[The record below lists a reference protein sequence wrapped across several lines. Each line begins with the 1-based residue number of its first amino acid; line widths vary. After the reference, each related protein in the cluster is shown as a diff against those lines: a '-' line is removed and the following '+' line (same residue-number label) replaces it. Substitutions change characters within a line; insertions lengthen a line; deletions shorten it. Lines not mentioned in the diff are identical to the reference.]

1 MESSKS
7 EFKEFKAKPVGQ
19 RTVISGA
26 SSAGKKQFESP
37 PLLLSKIKKYLP
49 ENYNFEIPK
58 ILARIEQLN
67 AKRICLQFPEG
78 LFLFS
83 TIIADLIVEFAKCE
97 VIIIGDVTYGACCI
111 DDYVAALNE
120 CQLIVHFAHS
130 CLIPVNEMV
139 DNLKV
144 LYIFVD
150 IKFDIWHC
158 VETFKKNFPLA
169 ANGDVKF
176 AIAGSIQFVSSVHS
190 IAKALKQFGYSVHIP
205 QAKPLS
211 PGEVL
216 GCTAPRLSADTAAV
230 FFVCDGRFHLE
241 AVMIANPFVKK
252 FYKYNPYD
260 KQLTEEEYEFDLMM
274 RNREKA
280 IRTSIDLLDGGKPDG
295 KPVTIGLILGTLGHQ
310 GSVKVLNN
318 LRSRLLVKN
327 LRCDFINIL
336 IPEINATLLN
346 SFGDA
351 IDIWLQI
358 SCPRLSIDW
367 ALDVIEKP
375 LLTPFEFNVVL
386 EQNFSQFYSYPMDF
400 YTANSLGNWTPNH
413 KCHPACS
420 CEPAI

>member
-7 EFKEFKAKPVGQ
+7 KEFRAKPVGQ
-19 RTVISGA
+19 RTVISGPS
-26 SSAGKKQFESP
+26 SSAKKAFESP

-58 ILARIEQLN
+58 ILARIDQLK

-83 TIIADLIVEFAKCE
+83 TIIADLITEFAYCE
-97 VIIIGDVTYGACCI
+97 VLIIGDVTYGACCI
-111 DDYVAALNE
+111 DDYVAVLNE
-120 CQLIVHFAHS
+120 CELIVHFAHS
-130 CLIPVNEMV
+130 CLIPVNEML

-158 VETFKKNFPLA
+158 VETFKKNFPLEQNDA
-169 ANGDVKF
+169 VKF

-190 IAKALKQFGYSVHIP
+190 VAKSLKQLGYSVHIP

-216 GCTAPRLSADTAAV
+216 GCTAPRLAEDTEAV
-230 FFVCDGRFHLE
+230 FFICDGRFHLE
-241 AVMIANPFVKK
+241 AVMIANPFVKQ

-260 KQLTEEEYEFDLMM
+260 KQLTAEEYEFDLML

-280 IRTSIDLLDGGKPDG
+280 IRTSIDLLNGGTDD
-295 KPVTIGLILGTLGHQ
+295 KPVIVGLILGTLGHQ

-318 LRSRLLVKN
+318 LRNKLAAKRLK
-327 LRCDFINIL
+327 CDFINVL
-336 IPEINATLLN
+336 IPEINAKLLS
-346 SFGDA
+346 SFEDTV
-351 IDIWLQI
+351 DIWLQI

-367 ALDVIEKP
+367 ALDVIKKP
-375 LLTPFEFNVVL
+375 LLTPFEFHMVL
-386 EQNFSQFYSYPMDF
+386 EQNFSEFYTYPMDF

-413 KCHPACS
+413 KCNSTCS
-420 CEPAI
+420 CDS